1 MIRMGLQWPH
11 ADPPVRPA
19 HTGDSRR
26 RQNEMAE
33 QQIAFLRSLP
43 IFHDLSDE
51 ALNYLATESRQ
62 RVFQAGEIVCYQGDP
77 GSTCHIIVHGRVRVF
92 VIGED
97 GQELSVR
104 FLGRGDIFG
113 EMALFD
119 DLPRSANVEALENT
133 RTLELHRDVLFGC
146 LQRSPALALS
156 LLRALS
162 ERLRYATEEAGG
174 LASLTVVERLLRRLQ
189 QLAEWAGTPTEDGVR
204 ITLPMNQQ
212 ELATLIG
219 TSRESVNRALVQLR
233 RQGKVRL
240 ENGWIVLVDGV
251 P

>member
-1 MIRMGLQWPH
+1 M
-11 ADPPVRPA
+11 
-19 HTGDSRR
+19 
-26 RQNEMAE
+26 QNDVTEP
-33 QQIAFLRSLP
+33 QIAFLRSLSV
-43 IFHDLSDE
+43 FRDLSDE
-51 ALNYLATESRQ
+51 ALRYLAAGSRQ
-62 RVFQAGEIVCYQGDP
+62 RAFQAGEIICYQGDP
-77 GSTCHIIVHGRVRVF
+77 GSTCHIIVQGRVRIF
-92 VIGED
+92 VVGED

-119 DLPRSANVEALENT
+119 DLPRSANVQALENT
-133 RTLELHRDVLFGC
+133 RTLELHRDVLLGC
-146 LQRSPALALS
+146 LRQSPALALS

-162 ERLRYATEEAGG
+162 ERLRHATEGAGD
-174 LASLTVVERLLRRLQ
+174 LASLTVVERLLRRLR
-189 QLAEWAGTPTEDGVR
+189 QLAEWAGTPATDGVR
-204 ITLPMNQQ
+204 ITLPLNQQ

-240 ENGWIVLVDGV
+240 ENGWIVLLET

>member
-1 MIRMGLQWPH
+1 MARMGLQWPH
-11 ADPPVRPA
+11 MGLRVRPV
-19 HTGDSRR
+19 HEDDSRR
-26 RQNEMAE
+26 MQNDMTDER
-33 QQIAFLRSLP
+33 IAFLRSLP
-43 IFHDLSDE
+43 VFHDLSDE
-51 ALNYLATESRQ
+51 ALHYLAAESRQ

-77 GSTCHIIVHGRVRVF
+77 GATCHIIVQGRVRVF

-133 RTLELHRDVLFGC
+133 RTLELHRDALFGC
-146 LQRSPALALS
+146 LQQSPALALS

-162 ERLRYATEEAGG
+162 ERLRYATEGAGD
-174 LASLTVVERLLRRLQ
+174 LASLTVVERLLRRLR
-189 QLAEWAGTPTEDGVR
+189 QLAEWAGIPTEDGVR

-240 ENGWIVLVDGV
+240 ENGWIVLVNGTS
-251 P
+251 